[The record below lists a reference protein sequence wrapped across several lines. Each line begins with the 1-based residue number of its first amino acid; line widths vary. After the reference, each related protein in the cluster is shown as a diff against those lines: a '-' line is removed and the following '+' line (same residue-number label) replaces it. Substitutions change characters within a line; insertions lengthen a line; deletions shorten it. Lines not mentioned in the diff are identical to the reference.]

1 MNFDTIHSA
10 IKTNQETILY
20 AVNNLIRS
28 QSITKGEAVLL
39 VTKFDLVYNTYKPT
53 LPFYIYQCKN
63 IHRMI
68 REEYEKEETIYLRH
82 FLIYMFDSF
91 SYNMKVYVFA
101 TESDTQTTSKDEDY
115 YNDQIIIQ
123 YINNLYTLDDN
134 LIVYNNVN
142 TLVKFTAKELKTFI
156 DLLIENKLYCF
167 KRG

>member
-1 MNFDTIHSA
+1 MNFDTIHTA

-63 IHRMI
+63 IHKMI
-68 REEYEKEETIYLRH
+68 REEYDREETIYLRH
-82 FLIYMFDSF
+82 LLLYIVDSY
-91 SYNMKVYVFA
+91 SYTINYVPI
-101 TESDTQTTSKDEDY
+101 DIQTSKDEDAY
-115 YNDQIIIQ
+115 SDEVIIQ
-123 YINNLYTLDDN
+123 YVNNLYTLDDDFVVYDN
-134 LIVYNNVN
+134 AVTLI
-142 TLVKFTAKELKTFI
+142 KFTAKELKTFI
-156 DLLIENKLYCF
+156 DLIIENKLYSF